1 MEGRQSTEVKVWVNG
16 TFDVLHRGHIE
27 LLKYASKFGKLR
39 VGIDTDERVKSLK
52 GNNRPYNFF
61 SDRKFLMESKTY
73 VDSVVPFGSDEE
85 LEDAIREWKPKYL
98 IVGSDYKDKRVIGS
112 HLVEQVLFFDKL
124 DGFSTTN
131 ILEYEKNT
139 GNR

>member
-1 MEGRQSTEVKVWVNG
+1 MEGRQSAQVRVWVNG

-27 LLKYASKFGKLR
+27 LLKYASKFGRLR

-52 GNNRPYNFF
+52 GDNRPYNLF
-61 SDRKFLMESKTY
+61 SDRKFLMESITY
-73 VDSVVPFGSDEE
+73 VDSVVPFGTDEE
-85 LEDAIREWKPKYL
+85 LEDAIREWNPKYL

-131 ILEYEKNT
+131 ILEYEKNIS
-139 GNR
+139 NR

>member
-61 SDRKFLMESKTY
+61 SDRKFLMESITY
-73 VDSVVPFGSDEE
+73 VDSVVPFGIYEE
-85 LEDAIREWKPKYL
+85 LEDAIREWNPKYL

>member
-1 MEGRQSTEVKVWVNG
+1 MEGRQSTEIKVWVNG

-61 SDRKFLMESKTY
+61 SDRKFLMESITY

-85 LEDAIREWKPKYL
+85 LENAIREWNPKYL
-98 IVGSDYKDKRVIGS
+98 IVGSDYKDKIVIGS

>member
-1 MEGRQSTEVKVWVNG
+1 MEGGHTSELRVWVNG

-39 VGIDTDERVKSLK
+39 VGIDSDERVKSLK

-61 SDRKFLMESKTY
+61 SDRKFLMESITY

-85 LEDAIREWKPKYL
+85 LENVIREWNPKYL

-124 DGFSTTN
+124 DGFSTTK
-131 ILEYEKNT
+131 ILEYDKNIS
-139 GNR
+139 NW

>member
-27 LLKYASKFGKLR
+27 LLKYSSKFGRLR

-61 SDRKFLMESKTY
+61 SDRKFLMESITY

-85 LEDAIREWKPKYL
+85 LEDAIGKWSPKYL